1 MDEKAKKFI
10 RAMLI
15 RAIRTVCQVFLSTTA
30 AAVVLSDVNWPMVL
44 SASIL
49 GGLTSCAMSVLTGLP
64 EVDMPVITDTGDSSK

>member
-1 MDEKAKKFI
+1 MNERTKKFI

-44 SASIL
+44 SASAL

-64 EVDMPVITDTGDSSK
+64 EVDMPSLDEPSDC